1 MLRLVLAQQVGKGL
15 ELLIR
20 VKMDGQL
27 ALAIVVGHID
37 LTAQRLLQALLH
49 LHRQGAARGGLHR
62 LFGGLGQ
69 LFAPDDPL

>member
-1 MLRLVLAQQVGKGL
+1 
-15 ELLIR
+15 
-20 VKMDGQL
+20 MDGQL
-27 ALAIVVGHID
+27 ALAVVVGHID

-69 LFAPDDPL
+69 LLAQGLCLPDVQLMVGNDLCRLLLQLRGG